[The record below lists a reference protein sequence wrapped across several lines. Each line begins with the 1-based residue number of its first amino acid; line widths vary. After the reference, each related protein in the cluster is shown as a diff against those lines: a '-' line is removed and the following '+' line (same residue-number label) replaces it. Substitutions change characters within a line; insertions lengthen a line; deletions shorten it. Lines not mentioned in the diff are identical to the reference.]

1 MPDERVEIA
10 GERVDAVIRRRDVG
24 AVEAALVLGNAF
36 KALGDNCGNLKLP
49 DAGADVA
56 ALDKENGLARAPGG
70 VEEACTIL
78 CVNVRHDSPFA
89 MHIFT

>member
-24 AVEAALVLGNAF
+24 AVEAALVVGDAF

-49 DAGADVA
+49 DAEPT
-56 ALDKENGLARAPGG
+56 LPPWIKR
-70 VEEACTIL
+70 T
-78 CVNVRHDSPFA
+78 DSPA
-89 MHIFT
+89 PQAE